1 MPWFPSGLRKPR
13 CYPFPDTRNAAVS
26 PAAMSHS
33 AFDLSGKI
41 AVITGGGGLLGEQH
55 ARAIIAAKGIPVLID
70 GAGMRVVELATR
82 LSDEL
87 HLNVLGYAADITK
100 LNEVK
105 RVLAEVLQ
113 KHGRI
118 DILINNAASSGK
130 IEGSEPANFSRF
142 ESFSLDQWNADIA
155 LGISG
160 AFLCCQVFG
169 TEMARRGSGVILN
182 VSSDLALIGPDQR
195 IHRLPNLPDNMQPVK
210 PVTDSVTKS
219 ALIGL
224 TRYLATYWATRGVRV
239 NAICPGGVA
248 NGQPEEF
255 VTRIGNLIPMGRLAR
270 VDEYQGAILFLCS
283 DASSYMTG
291 AVLAV
296 DGGRTAW

>member
-1 MPWFPSGLRKPR
+1 
-13 CYPFPDTRNAAVS
+13 
-26 PAAMSHS
+26 MSHP

-41 AVITGGGGLLGEQH
+41 ALITGGAGLLGEQH

-70 GAGMRVVELATR
+70 IAGSRVADLATR
-82 LSDEL
+82 LSDEK
-87 HLNVLGYAADITK
+87 HLNVLGYGADITK

-118 DILINNAASSGK
+118 DILINNAATNQR

-142 ESFSLDQWNADIA
+142 ESFSLDQWNADLA
-155 LGISG
+155 VGING
-160 AFLCCQVFG
+160 AFICCQVFG
-169 TEMARRGSGVILN
+169 TEMARRGAGVILN
-182 VSSDLALIGPDQR
+182 VASDLAMIAPDQR
-195 IHRLPNLPDNMQPVK
+195 IYRLPNLPDNMQPVK

-224 TRYLATYWATRGVRV
+224 TRYLATYWAPRGVRV
-239 NAICPGGVA
+239 NAICPGGVGS
-248 NGQPEEF
+248 GQPEEF
-255 VTRIGNLIPMGRLAR
+255 VTRLANLIPMGRLAR
-270 VDEYQGAILFLCS
+270 IDEYQGAILFLCS
-283 DASSYMTG
+283 EASSYMTG

-296 DGGRTAW
+296 DGGRTCW

>member
-1 MPWFPSGLRKPR
+1 MGHP
-13 CYPFPDTRNAAVS
+13 
-26 PAAMSHS
+26 

-41 AVITGGGGLLGEQH
+41 AVITGGAGLLGEQH

-70 GAGMRVVELATR
+70 IAGARVTELATR

-87 HLNVLGYAADITK
+87 RLNVLGYAADITK

-118 DILINNAASSGK
+118 DILINNAASNPK
-130 IEGSEPANFSRF
+130 VEGAEPANFSRF
-142 ESFSLDQWNADIA
+142 ESFSLDQWTADLA
-155 LGISG
+155 VGING
-160 AFLCCQVFG
+160 AFICCQVFG

-182 VSSDLALIGPDQR
+182 ISSDLGLIGPDQR
-195 IHRLPNLPDNMQPVK
+195 IYRMPNLPDNMQPVK
-210 PVTDSVTKS
+210 PVTYSVTKS

-224 TRYLATYWATRGVRV
+224 TRYLATYWAARGVRV

-248 NGQPEEF
+248 HGQPEEF
-255 VTRIGNLIPMGRLAR
+255 VTRLTNLIPMGRMAR

-291 AVLAV
+291 AVLSV

>member
-1 MPWFPSGLRKPR
+1 
-13 CYPFPDTRNAAVS
+13 
-26 PAAMSHS
+26 MSHP

-41 AVITGGGGLLGEQH
+41 ALITGGAGLLGEQH

-70 GAGMRVVELATR
+70 IAGFRVADLATR
-82 LSDEL
+82 LSDEK
-87 HLNVLGYAADITK
+87 HLNVLGYGADITK

-118 DILINNAASSGK
+118 DILINNAATNQR

-142 ESFSLDQWNADIA
+142 ESFSLDQWNADLA
-155 LGISG
+155 VGING
-160 AFLCCQVFG
+160 AFICCQVFG
-169 TEMARRGSGVILN
+169 TEMARRGAGVILN
-182 VSSDLALIGPDQR
+182 VASDLAMIAPDQR
-195 IHRLPNLPDNMQPVK
+195 IYRLPNLPDNMQPVK

-224 TRYLATYWATRGVRV
+224 TRYLATYWAPRGVRV
-239 NAICPGGVA
+239 NAICPGGVGS
-248 NGQPEEF
+248 GQPEEF
-255 VTRIGNLIPMGRLAR
+255 VTRLANLIPMGRLAR
-270 VDEYQGAILFLCS
+270 IDEYQGAILFLCS
-283 DASSYMTG
+283 EASSYMTG

-296 DGGRTAW
+296 DGGRTCW